1 MYWYN
6 IFQISQNP
14 ISSDNWITEE
24 DFYMTSF
31 LGDVATRIESISD
44 AERREKINTL
54 GQFLEENKLGKIESS
69 VITLQPELLQQHYY
83 SQRYM
88 EFKEV
93 IKKLNAI
100 DKQKFLEDLDGVRN
114 TIFEVEG
121 SLIKQQDHYVC
132 WDSEEPIPMDEFLRT
147 ATIGKPYY
155 IGGVCRYKY

>member
-6 IFQISQNP
+6 IYQISQKP
-14 ISSDNWITEE
+14 IDSENWIDEN

-31 LGDVATRIESISD
+31 LGDVATKIESISD
-44 AERREKINTL
+44 AERREKIHSL
-54 GQFLEENKLGKIESS
+54 ARFLEENKLGKIENG
-69 VITLQPELLQQHYY
+69 VITLQPEMLQQHYY

-88 EFKEV
+88 EFKGV

-114 TIFEVEG
+114 AIFEVE
-121 SLIKQQDHYVC
+121 SALIKQQDHYVC
-132 WDSEEPIPMDEFLRT
+132 WDSEEPIPLDEFLRS

-155 IGGVCRYKY
+155 IGGVCSYKY